1 VPRPRI
7 ERTYADDGAE
17 SKQWSQALVRL
28 LSDGL
33 FHRLK
38 KEGLLRKNEARQ
50 TKISRLLQ
58 ETSRLNLDDDRMDQG
73 LDSSPDLSVNGA
85 DSEEEAPP

>member
-1 VPRPRI
+1 MPRI

-17 SKQWSQALVRL
+17 SEQWSQALVRL

-38 KEGLLRKNEARQ
+38 KDGLLRKHEARQ
-50 TKISRLLQ
+50 AKISRLLR
-58 ETSRLNLDDDRMDQG
+58 ETSRLNLDDDGMEQS
-73 LDSSPDLSVNGA
+73 LDSCPDLSINGA
-85 DSEEEAPP
+85 DPKKEAPP